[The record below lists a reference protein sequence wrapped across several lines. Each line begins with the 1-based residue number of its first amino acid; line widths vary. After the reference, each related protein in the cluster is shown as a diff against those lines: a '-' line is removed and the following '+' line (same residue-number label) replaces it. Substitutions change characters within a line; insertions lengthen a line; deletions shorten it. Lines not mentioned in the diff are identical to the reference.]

1 MRKTRIIGFIQR
13 VLIKKQSLW
22 SLGSNGVS
30 ALAGLLL
37 FAISSSRLSTSD
49 FGIWVIFQT
58 ASTLLDM
65 FRTGLLFPGY
75 LQLSAGKAKIQRRS
89 IFNSVQ
95 LAFVSI
101 TVAQSMLCWLLSWVV
116 PVGSSWHFF
125 FTYYPWIM
133 LSGAVVTLAEWWFQS
148 NVRFQNIVFLRGVHR
163 VALLAVAFF
172 FVYDLKGLI
181 YVQAGANLLSALI
194 IFFFFPLPRI
204 HFHVV
209 KAHTTR
215 LFHFGKYATPSQM
228 LSNLLRSSDTLM
240 ISAAMGSAATGV
252 YGAAA
257 KFLEFIEL
265 PIRSFGAV
273 HFNHLAK
280 LANTNRH
287 DEAVHFAKHR
297 VLKTTLGVVPVALF
311 LGVFAPQLIVHVS
324 GANYIS
330 SIPVLRVM
338 AVYCLLI
345 PADRYCGLLLESFG
359 RPELNLIKV
368 FVMLSANVA
377 GNGIAILFFNT
388 PLAIAASSIVTFTVG
403 VSFGI
408 WLVLTKA
415 LPQQQRN
422 VSFKVALPQN

>member
-1 MRKTRIIGFIQR
+1 MKKTKAIGFIQR
-13 VLIKKQSLW
+13 LLIKKQSLW

-49 FGIWVIFQT
+49 FGVWVIFQT

-65 FRTGLLFPGY
+65 FRTGLLLPGY
-75 LQLSAGKAKIQRRS
+75 LQLAAGKSKRQRHS

-95 LAFVSI
+95 LAFLSI
-101 TVAQSMLCWLLSWVV
+101 TLLQSILCWSLAWIV
-116 PVGSSWHFF
+116 PSDSVWYFF
-125 FTYYPWIM
+125 FTFYPWII
-133 LSGAVVTLAEWWFQS
+133 LSGAVVTLTEWWYQS
-148 NVRFQNIVFLRGVHR
+148 NVRFQNILFVRGVHR
-163 VALLAVAFF
+163 VVLLSAAFF
-172 FVYDLKGLI
+172 LAFDLKGLI
-181 YVQAGANLLSALI
+181 YVQAGANAMSILVILL
-194 IFFFFPLPRI
+194 FFSLPRI
-204 HFHVV
+204 RFQVI
-209 KAHTTR
+209 KAHMVR

-280 LANTNRH
+280 LANTGRH
-287 DEAVHFAKHR
+287 DEAFSFAKHR
-297 VLKTTLGVVPVALF
+297 VLKTTLGVLPVALF
-311 LGVFAPQLIVHVS
+311 LGVFAPQLIMNVS
-324 GANYIS
+324 GANYVS

-388 PLAIAASSIVTFTVG
+388 PLSIAASSIVTFSVG

-408 WLVLTKA
+408 WMVVTKA
-415 LPQQQRN
+415 LPQRPRN

>member
-1 MRKTRIIGFIQR
+1 MRKTKAIGFLQRLLIQ
-13 VLIKKQSLW
+13 KQSLW

-75 LQLSAGKAKIQRRS
+75 LQLSAGKTKSQRRG

-95 LAFVSI
+95 LAFLSI
-101 TVAQSMLCWLLSWVV
+101 TLAQSVLCWLLAWAV
-116 PVGSSWHFF
+116 PDDSVWHFF
-125 FTYYPWIM
+125 FASYPWII
-133 LSGAVVTLAEWWFQS
+133 LSGAMVTLAEWWFQS
-148 NVRFQNIVFLRGVHR
+148 NVRFQNILVVRSVHR
-163 VALLAVAFF
+163 VALLAAAFF
-172 FVYDLKGLI
+172 FAFDLKGLI
-181 YVQAGANLLSALI
+181 YVQAGANAMSILVLLL
-194 IFFFFPLPRI
+194 FFSLPRI
-204 HFHVV
+204 RFQVV
-209 KAHTTR
+209 KAHTSR

-257 KFLEFIEL
+257 KFLEFVEL

-280 LANTNRH
+280 LANTGRH
-287 DEAVHFAKHR
+287 NEAIHFAQRR
-297 VLKTTLGVVPVALF
+297 VVKTTLSVLPVALF
-311 LGVFAPQLIVHVS
+311 LGVFAPQLILHIS
-324 GANYIS
+324 GANYSS

-345 PADRYCGLLLESFG
+345 PADRYCGLLLESFA

-377 GNGIAILFFNT
+377 GNGVAILLFNT
-388 PLAIAASSIVTFTVG
+388 PLSIAASSIVTFSVG
-403 VSFGI
+403 VSFGV

-415 LPQQQRN
+415 LPQLQRN